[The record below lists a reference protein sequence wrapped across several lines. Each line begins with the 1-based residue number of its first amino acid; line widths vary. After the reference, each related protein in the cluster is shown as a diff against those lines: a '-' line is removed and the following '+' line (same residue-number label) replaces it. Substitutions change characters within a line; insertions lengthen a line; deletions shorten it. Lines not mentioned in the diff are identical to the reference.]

1 MNLKTYATK
10 QNPLRNDVFLLYDII
25 QMKASTLILLVFC
38 CALKSC
44 VSSQTLSEKNMR
56 NKEAIEIAYITD
68 CIKANR
74 SVDSLIE
81 WKATNNNGEVESI
94 YRSNGIVENG
104 FSFKYKGR
112 WAFFFIGK
120 NTNGIFLK
128 EIDYCRNSF
137 QKTIFLNETLTE
149 YEVNSQTRFRV
160 WMSKDK
166 LSVYFCMINSDNTK
180 IWVLTNGNTVYTS
193 TQPR

>member
-1 MNLKTYATK
+1 
-10 QNPLRNDVFLLYDII
+10 
-25 QMKASTLILLVFC
+25 MKALKLILFVFYFI
-38 CALKSC
+38 LKSC
-44 VSSQTLSEKNMR
+44 VFSQSLSER
-56 NKEAIEIAYITD
+56 NIREKETIEIAYIID
-68 CIKANR
+68 CIEANR

-81 WKATNNNGEVESI
+81 WKATNNNGEVETI

-112 WAFFFIGK
+112 WAFFIIGK

-137 QKTIFLNETLTE
+137 QKTIFLDETLTE

-166 LSVYFCMINSDNTK
+166 LSVYFCMKNPDNTK
-180 IWVLTNGNTVYTS
+180 IWVLSNGNTVYTS
-193 TQPR
+193 TQHL

>member
-1 MNLKTYATK
+1 
-10 QNPLRNDVFLLYDII
+10 
-25 QMKASTLILLVFC
+25 MKASTLILFVFC
-38 CALKSC
+38 CASKSY
-44 VSSQTLSEKNMR
+44 VFSQTLSEKNMR
-56 NKEAIEIAYITD
+56 DKEAIEIAYITD
-68 CIKANR
+68 CIEANR

-81 WKATNNNGEVESI
+81 WKVANNGEVESI
-94 YRSNGIVENG
+94 HRSNGIVENG

-112 WAFFFIGK
+112 LAFFIIGK
-120 NTNGIFLK
+120 NTNGIYLN

-137 QKTIFLNETLTE
+137 QKTIFLDETLTE

-160 WMSKDK
+160 WMSKDF
-166 LSVYFCMINSDNTK
+166 LSVYFCMINPDNTK